1 MQCPFC
7 RKDDDKV
14 VDSRASDVGDL
25 IRRRRECNGCSRRFT
40 TYERVEENP
49 MRVIKKDGRRVPYER
64 DNIRRGAEKA
74 CEKLNVSSTQIDAI
88 ITTIESEAFEKY
100 DREVPSMYLGEL
112 LMRELRKINQV
123 AYVRFASVY
132 KEFKDVSEFMNVL
145 EEFLK
150 GRGAAL
156 PPGMPPGLLGA
167 VEEKKK

>member
-1 MQCPFC
+1 
-7 RKDDDKV
+7 
-14 VDSRASDVGDL
+14 
-25 IRRRRECNGCSRRFT
+25 
-40 TYERVEENP
+40 
-49 MRVIKKDGRRVPYER
+49 
-64 DNIRRGAEKA
+64 
-74 CEKLNVSSTQIDAI
+74 
-88 ITTIESEAFEKY
+88 
-100 DREVPSMYLGEL
+100 MYLGEL